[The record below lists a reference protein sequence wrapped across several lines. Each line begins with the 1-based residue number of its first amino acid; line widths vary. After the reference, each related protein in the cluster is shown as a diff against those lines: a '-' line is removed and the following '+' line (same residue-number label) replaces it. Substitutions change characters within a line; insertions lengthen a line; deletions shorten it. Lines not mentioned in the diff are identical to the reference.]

1 MNEKFITAGIGITAG
16 IIIACGIFFW
26 FSRPKAPPPSPTPL
40 TTLTTP
46 TPAPQPLSITIDSPS
61 DGDVVSESPV
71 SIAGK
76 TAPNVTVILTTPADE
91 KTVIADANGQFMA
104 KLKIEDGENTVTA
117 SIVDERGTLQIAK
130 KQIILEI
137 QNQ

>member
-16 IIIACGIFFW
+16 IIIAGGIFFW
-26 FSRPKAPPPSPTPL
+26 VSRPKTPPPSPTSQTFPTPTPP
-40 TTLTTP
+40 TTLTT
-46 TPAPQPLSITIDSPS
+46 LITIDSPS

-71 SIAGK
+71 NIAGK

-91 KTVIADANGQFMA
+91 KTIKADANGQFMA

-117 SIVDERGTLQIAK
+117 SIIDERGTLQLAK

-137 QNQ
+137 PQQ